1 MDCPECG
8 VRVVEEQRCPAC
20 GHDLADDGR
29 WSATRAEQRGRPA
42 TNPAD
47 LPGLRR
53 FSTVSL
59 GYAAALVAVA
69 AGSMLPV
76 VPVDPALAL
85 GVATPAAALLTAATL
100 LSAGLVV
107 RTGARLALYGATL
120 LHAALLGLAS
130 AALAPVGVVAF
141 LASTVAAVA
150 AVRER
155 RTGARPN

>member
-8 VRVVEEQRCPAC
+8 VRVVEEERCPAC

-29 WSATRAEQRGRPA
+29 WSATRAERRGRAATDPA
-42 TNPAD
+42 E

-53 FSTVSL
+53 FSAVCL
-59 GYAAALVAVA
+59 GYAAALVALAVVT
-69 AGSMLPV
+69 PV
-76 VPVDPALAL
+76 SVLPVDPGLAV
-85 GVATPAAALLTAATL
+85 GVPTPAAALLAAATL
-100 LSAGLVV
+100 FSAGLVV
-107 RTGARLALYGATL
+107 RTGARPALYGATL

-141 LASTVAAVA
+141 LASTVVAVA

-155 RTGARPN
+155 RTGATTG